1 MTDCELGFGPS
12 DPVLTPCEPGG
23 RWASTNHRTDAGCC
37 GTFRVLYATALA
49 KAVVN
54 SDAFGPT
61 PVPLD

>member
-12 DPVLTPCEPGG
+12 DPVLTTCEPGG
-23 RWASTNHRTDAGCC
+23 RWASTNDRTDAGCS
-37 GTFRVLYATALA
+37 GTFHVLCATALA

-54 SDAFGPT
+54 RDAFGPT